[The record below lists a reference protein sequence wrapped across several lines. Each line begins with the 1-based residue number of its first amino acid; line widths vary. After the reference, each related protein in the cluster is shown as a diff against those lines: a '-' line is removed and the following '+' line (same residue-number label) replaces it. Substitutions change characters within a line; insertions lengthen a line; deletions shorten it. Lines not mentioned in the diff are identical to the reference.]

1 MVNFNSLQFETA
13 ISDGSM
19 QQSIGHF
26 CQSILERGLTPSQ
39 IIDAA
44 REGDID
50 GNGTLDLH
58 EFMDVCWLKLRLRL
72 DSVHLIDMFCSC
84 DTNGDGVLDFDE
96 FQQGLERAQTIANES
111 FFAMRKLPAARGDE
125 PTRLVALVAH
135 NNMKPSMM
143 NFVAK
148 HIDFF
153 KTVSIV
159 TTGSTGSAL
168 EKKLGLTVACKVASG
183 PLGGDQEIGGM
194 ITNDAVA
201 ASFFFIDPLS
211 AHPHEADIRAL
222 TRICE
227 VHNVPCA
234 TNPSSAKALVH
245 SFTTNEEFRLTLSKY
260 ITANTESDVVAA
272 YMENQK
278 KIIEAVAKHRS
289 LGVSG
294 QLSELSTSDPNPN
307 PN

>member
-1 MVNFNSLQFETA
+1 
-13 ISDGSM
+13 
-19 QQSIGHF
+19 
-26 CQSILERGLTPSQ
+26 
-39 IIDAA
+39 
-44 REGDID
+44 
-50 GNGTLDLH
+50 
-58 EFMDVCWLKLRLRL
+58 
-72 DSVHLIDMFCSC
+72 MFCSC

-148 HIDFF
+148 YIDFF

-201 ASFFFIDPLS
+201 AAFFFIDPLS
-211 AHPHEADIRAL
+211 GL
-222 TRICE
+222 C
-227 VHNVPCA
+227 
-234 TNPSSAKALVH
+234 PSSRSRYPRAYPHLRGAQCAVRDQPNQRQSACALLYYQRGVQPH
-245 SFTTNEEFRLTLSKY
+245 SLEVYR
-260 ITANTESDVVAA
+260 A
-272 YMENQK
+272 
-278 KIIEAVAKHRS
+278 H
-289 LGVSG
+289 
-294 QLSELSTSDPNPN
+294 
-307 PN
+307 

>member
-1 MVNFNSLQFETA
+1 
-13 ISDGSM
+13 
-19 QQSIGHF
+19 
-26 CQSILERGLTPSQ
+26 
-39 IIDAA
+39 
-44 REGDID
+44 
-50 GNGTLDLH
+50 
-58 EFMDVCWLKLRLRL
+58 
-72 DSVHLIDMFCSC
+72 MFRSC

-96 FQQGLERAQTIANES
+96 FQKGLERAQTIANHS
-111 FFAMRKLPAARGDE
+111 IFAMRKLPAARGDE